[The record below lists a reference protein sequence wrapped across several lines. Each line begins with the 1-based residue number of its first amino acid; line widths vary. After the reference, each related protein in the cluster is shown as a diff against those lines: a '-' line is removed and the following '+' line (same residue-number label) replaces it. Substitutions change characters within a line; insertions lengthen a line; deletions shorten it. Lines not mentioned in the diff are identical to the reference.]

1 MTGSGSSALVRER
14 SANGVLTR
22 VVSVALLFAGFAS
35 IVALVT
41 AAVFVIV
48 VPSDVPG
55 FTFTT
60 SVKTCGAA
68 RAWSVMKL
76 QVTVP
81 VPPEAG
87 LTQVQPAGAV
97 RETIVVEPGTT
108 SVTTTALALS
118 GPAFVTLIV

>member
-1 MTGSGSSALVRER
+1 MTGSGSSAVVAKR
-14 SANGVLTR
+14 SANGVLTM
-22 VVSVALLFAGFAS
+22 VVRVALLFAGFAS

-41 AAVFVIV
+41 AAVLVMV

-60 SVKTCGAA
+60 SVRTCGAA
-68 RAWSVMKL
+68 RAWSVEKL

-81 VPPEAG
+81 VRPEAG

-97 RETIVVEPGTT
+97 IETIVVEPGAT
-108 SVTTTALALS
+108 SVTTTLLALS